1 MRIFGFE
8 LKRDDG
14 VGSGN
19 EPTSFAE
26 PDNDDGAIQV
36 GNALGGSYGM
46 SLDMEGAAKSESEL
60 VTKYRGMA
68 MQPEIAQAVDEIVNE
83 AINVDNYDKVVDI
96 VLDDIDVPDKVK
108 ERIIEEF
115 DKILGLLD
123 FSHSAYDIFSKFYV
137 DGRINYHI
145 IIDEKD
151 LKKGVTELRYVD
163 PRKIKLVREM
173 EKGKVVDNTGIP
185 AKRIKNEYYV
195 YSENGFGT
203 SNGAHS
209 SSTNQQGY
217 RISKDSIARV
227 TSGIMNENNS
237 LVLSPLHGAIKP
249 LNQLRMLEDATVIY
263 TLTRAP
269 ERRIFYIDVGNLPKS
284 KAEQYLRDM
293 MTRHK
298 NKLQYNSGTGEIT
311 DARKMMTM
319 TEDFW
324 FPRRGG
330 ERSTEVDTLA
340 SGGAQ
345 ALSSDENLQY
355 FQRKLYKSL
364 KVPISRLEPESMH
377 SFGRVSEITRD
388 ELKFSKFI
396 RRLRT
401 RFSWLFSHILEK
413 QLVLKGIMD
422 PEEFDSIR
430 NNIRYDF
437 IKDNY
442 FEELK
447 EAEIIRERLTTLREI
462 EEHVGVYYSKKWVV
476 RNVLQLSEDDYN
488 EMQEE
493 IKEETKE
500 ETDDGDDDGNDDN
513 NDFTGY
519 SSRGGIKPENSNDN
533 NEPAPK
539 APAPKAPPVK
549 VPAVKKADDDTNESS
564 TEDDFTKSQIKLFE
578 SMAKFIDSE

>member
-8 LKRDDG
+8 IRRDEKDT
-14 VGSGN
+14 GSA
-19 EPTSFAE
+19 PVSFAE
-26 PDNDDGAIQV
+26 PDNDDGAISI
-36 GNALGGSYGM
+36 GNAVGGFYGM
-46 SLDMEGAAKSESEL
+46 SLDMEGAAKTESEL
-60 VTKYRGMA
+60 ITKYRGMA
-68 MQPEIAQAVDEIVNE
+68 MQPEISQAIDEVVNE
-83 AINVDNYDKVVDI
+83 AINVNTDDKVIEI
-96 VLDDIDVPDKVK
+96 VLDDVELPDKVK

-115 DKILGLLD
+115 DEILGLME
-123 FSHSAYDIFSKFYV
+123 FTHKSYDIFNKFYV
-137 DGRINYHI
+137 DGRLNYHI
-145 IIDEKD
+145 IIDEND
-151 LKKGVTELRYVD
+151 LKRGITELRYVD

-173 EKGKVVDNTGIP
+173 DKKNIQDSSAIA
-185 AKRIKNEYYV
+185 AKKIKNEYYL
-195 YSENGFGT
+195 YSDNGFGT
-203 SNGAHS
+203 AQQAGSAS
-209 SSTNQQGY
+209 SGSMSVNSIGY

-237 LVLSPLHGAIKP
+237 LVLSNLHPAIKP

-340 SGGAQ
+340 GGSAQ
-345 ALSSDENLQY
+345 SLSTDENLQY

-364 KVPISRLEPESMH
+364 KVPISRLEPETMH

-396 RRLRT
+396 RRLRS
-401 RFSWLFSHILEK
+401 RFSEIFSHILEK
-413 QLVLKGIMD
+413 QLILKGIVD
-422 PEEFDSIR
+422 PEEFEEIR
-430 NNIRYDF
+430 KAIKYNF

-447 EAEIIRERLTTLREI
+447 ETEITRERLNTLRDIDEY
-462 EEHVGVYYSKKWVV
+462 VGVYYSKYWVV
-476 RNVLQLSEDDYN
+476 RNILQMSEDDYREIQKEIRDEAAKEAMDDQGDEN
-488 EMQEE
+488 E
-493 IKEETKE
+493 
-500 ETDDGDDDGNDDN
+500 G
-513 NDFTGY
+513 
-519 SSRGGIKPENSNDN
+519 N
-533 NEPAPK
+533 NEK
-539 APAPKAPPVK
+539 
-549 VPAVKKADDDTNESS
+549 T
-564 TEDDFTKSQIKLFE
+564 DF
-578 SMAKFIDSE
+578 